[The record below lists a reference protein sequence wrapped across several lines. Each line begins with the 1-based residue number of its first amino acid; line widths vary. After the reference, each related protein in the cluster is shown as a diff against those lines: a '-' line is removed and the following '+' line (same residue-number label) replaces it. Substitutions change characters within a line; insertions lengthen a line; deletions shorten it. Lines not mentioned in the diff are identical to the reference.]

1 MALVTRPSAEPAHQ
15 VALMALGERF
25 AGLRLA
31 GEEPLRR
38 MRQSLARHG
47 QLSAIVAYTTVA
59 GSLEIIDGF
68 KRVRA
73 ARELG
78 WAELRVRA
86 VAGDAVQAKVAISIL
101 NAGHG
106 LSELE
111 EAWLIRSLYR
121 DDGLSQPAIG
131 QLLGRHKSWVCRRLV
146 LAEGLDEAVQADV
159 RLGLLAAKTACALAR
174 LPRGNQRA
182 AADAVVRRGMTSAQ
196 TERLVDALLA
206 NPGEAEQILRRQPGP
221 AAPPAPGPAQRTA
234 GQWIIAD
241 AGAVTRLAARL
252 QARLLDAA
260 WLALGDL
267 VHEALVGLDPVLVA
281 LHRRIEH
288 LTTGTTGQEPTHVD
302 HARRAHPP
310 DRDAVPP
317 GHDEAGDRPRAGHQP

>member
-1 MALVTRPSAEPAHQ
+1 MA
-15 VALMALGERF
+15 ALGETF
-25 AGLRLA
+25 ARLRLA

-38 MRQSLARHG
+38 MRQSLSRHG
-47 QLSAIVAYTTVA
+47 QLSAIAAYTTGA
-59 GSLEIIDGF
+59 GPLEVIDGF

-78 WAELRVRA
+78 WTELRVRA
-86 VAGDAVQAKVAISIL
+86 VAGDAVHAKVAMSIL

-131 QLLGRHKSWVCRRLV
+131 RLLGRHKSWVCRRLV
-146 LAEGLDEAVQADV
+146 LAEGLDDAVQADV

-182 AADAVVRRGMTSAQ
+182 AADGVVRRGLTSAQ

-206 NPGEAEQILRRQPGP
+206 CPAEAEEILRREP
-221 AAPPAPGPAQRTA
+221 APPVAPAPRPAQRTA
-234 GQWIIAD
+234 AQWIIAD
-241 AGAVTRLAARL
+241 ASAVTRLAARL
-252 QARLLDAA
+252 QARLLDEP
-260 WLALGDL
+260 WLALTNL
-267 VHEALVGLDPVLVA
+267 VTEALVGLGPVLVA
-281 LHRRIEH
+281 LNRRIDH
-288 LTTGTTGQEPTHVD
+288 LTTPKEPAHVD
-302 HARRAHPP
+302 HPRGAHPS
-310 DRDAVPP
+310 DRDPVPP
-317 GHDEAGDRPRAGHQP
+317 GHDPAGHCPCAGHQP

>member
-1 MALVTRPSAEPAHQ
+1 M
-15 VALMALGERF
+15 VALATLGETF
-25 AGLRLA
+25 AGLRLT

-38 MRQSLARHG
+38 MRQSLVRHG
-47 QLSAIVAYTTVA
+47 QLSAIVAQSTTA
-59 GSLEIIDGF
+59 GALEIVDGF

-86 VAGDAVQAKVAISIL
+86 VAGDSVQAKVAISIL

-111 EAWLIRSLYR
+111 EAWLCRSLYR
-121 DDGLSQPAIG
+121 DEGLTQPTIG

-146 LAEGLDEAVQADV
+146 LAEGLADAVQADV

-182 AADAVVRRGMTSAQ
+182 AADAVVRRGLTSSQ
-196 TERLVDALLA
+196 TERLVVELLA
-206 NPGEAEQILRRQPGP
+206 SPGDAEQILRREP
-221 AAPPAPGPAQRTA
+221 ATPVPSPHPAQRTVA
-234 GQWIIAD
+234 QWIVAD

-252 QARLLDAA
+252 QARLLDAP

-267 VHEALVGLDPVLVA
+267 VHEALIGLDPVLAA

-288 LTTGTTGQEPTHVD
+288 LTTGKEPTHVD
-302 HARRAHPP
+302 HARGTHPP

-317 GHDEAGDRPRAGHQP
+317 GPDAAGHRPCAGHQP